1 MENFTMPVSTDTK
14 EKIKQG
20 LDDAFSALNKKP
32 TTDCDWIFDDCK
44 EMILE
49 AVKNGISLSRIVE
62 VIKQAGRYSTTSNG
76 TKKALKITSQKLD
89 KWLKGQGFKRRVHRR
104 AKRPKAS

>member
-1 MENFTMPVSTDTK
+1 MPISLDTK

-20 LDDAFSALNKKP
+20 FDDAVSALNNKKP
-32 TTDCDWIFDDCK
+32 TTDCDWIFNDCK

-49 AVKNGISLSRIVE
+49 TVKNGISLSRIVE